1 MAEPTDDDDLIA
13 AWGQGDRKAGAT
25 LLRRHFDALYRFFA
39 NKLGSASEVED
50 LVQQTMIGCIEGRAR
65 FRGDSSVRTFL
76 FAIARNTLLKFL
88 RDRKQVTALDADSV
102 SLADCGLGL
111 STALGLRREQRL
123 LMSALRHIPI
133 DSQVVLELY
142 FWEQMSAK
150 QVALVLDTSEAAIR
164 GRLRKAKLE
173 LRGAIDSLARDPQEL
188 SSTIDGLDKWAASL
202 AARVLVPSSDTV
214 VPES

>member
-1 MAEPTDDDDLIA
+1 MGKPADEELIA
-13 AWGQGDRKAGAT
+13 AWAQGDRKAGST

-39 NKLGSASEVED
+39 NKLGTASEVED
-50 LVQQTMIGCIEGRAR
+50 LMQQTMIACVEGRAR

-88 RDRKQVTALDADSV
+88 RDRKQVASLDSGSV

-111 STALGLRREQRL
+111 STALGLRREQQL

-150 QVALVLDTSEAAIR
+150 QVAVVLDTTEAAVR

-173 LRGAIDSLARDPQEL
+173 LRGALDSLARDPREL
-188 SSTIDGLDKWAASL
+188 SSTVDNLDEWAASL
-202 AARVLVPSSDTV
+202 AGRVLVSSSDGV
-214 VPES
+214 S